1 MDQLMFAQENWER
14 VQAVANTF
22 GRSGK
27 LLLQSDRVLVGEG
40 TLVKQG
46 RKKQQPKAFFLF
58 NDVLAYGGVVLNGRW
73 HKKLQIIPLEDV
85 LLEDLE
91 DGVRM
96 KNQWLIRTPRKSF
109 YVSAASYEEKRAW
122 IEHIEECKD
131 RVLQSGGRRSTL
143 DFAST
148 WIPDQASAI
157 CMRCASKFT
166 KTHRRHHCRKCGFLV
181 CGPCS
186 RKRALITHIDS
197 AKQLRVCRTC
207 YLSLG
212 AADEVQ
218 DSTRQ
223 RWDSAGKSDEDEL
236 EECSEE
242 EEEEPEFR
250 VEEEDPSRWM
260 DSCSLYIYIRPEH
273 IRPQS

>member
-1 MDQLMFAQENWER
+1 MLQVWWLLGASRHTCLQSVSN
-14 VQAVANTF
+14 
-22 GRSGK
+22 K
-27 LLLQSDRVLVGEG
+27 LQQRDKLFFSYMLLQSVH
-40 TLVKQG
+40 
-46 RKKQQPKAFFLF
+46 PLF
-58 NDVLAYGGVVLNGRW
+58 SGVNMIL
-73 HKKLQIIPLEDV
+73 LIISEDV

-122 IEHIEECKD
+122 MEHIEQCKD
-131 RVLQSGGRRSTL
+131 RVLQSGGRRSSL

-166 KTHRRHHCRKCGFLV
+166 KTLRRHHCRKCGFLV

-207 YLSLG
+207 YFSLG
-212 AADEVQ
+212 AGVQ
-218 DSTRQ
+218 DSARQ

-236 EECSEE
+236 DECSEE
-242 EEEEPEFR
+242 EEAELV

-260 DSCSLYIYIRPEH
+260 ESCSLYIYIKPEH
-273 IRPQS
+273 IRPQT